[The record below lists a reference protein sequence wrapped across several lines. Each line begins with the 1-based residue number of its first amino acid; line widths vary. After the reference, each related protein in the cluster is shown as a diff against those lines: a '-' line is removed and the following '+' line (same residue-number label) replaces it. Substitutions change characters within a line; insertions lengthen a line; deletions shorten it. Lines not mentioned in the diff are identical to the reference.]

1 MTGILPRKKRIES
14 LLSFIQSS
22 GHDRATLNEIES
34 FMLKNFGLKFE
45 TTTKYV
51 KECSL
56 AGFLIEQQGRWKVTR
71 RWKQLKKM
79 CM

>member
-1 MTGILPRKKRIES
+1 MTGILPKKKRIES
-14 LLSFIQSS
+14 MFSFIQSADQ
-22 GHDRATLNEIES
+22 DRATLNEIKS

-56 AGFLIEQQGRWKVTR
+56 AGFLIEQQGRWEVTR
-71 RWKQLKKM
+71 RWEQLKKM
-79 CM
+79 CV